1 VDKTEAR
8 ARVPWKGYRL
18 GDFNDYDLFVLS
30 VANAWLHLVSIRPPN
45 NSSTRSQL
53 SSLAEYSTT
62 AELAKVDFVQM
73 LTLGRTRP
81 SRLLECQGAKAD
93 PSRWGKSTVVGDV
106 GDLVDVVDVVDVVR
120 GDVTCNLYIY
130 LTCDNN
136 HHPPQASRNNLPGLS
151 PKTFPSQQSARLSIF
166 PY

>member
-1 VDKTEAR
+1 
-8 ARVPWKGYRL
+8 L

-81 SRLLECQGAKAD
+81 SRLLEYQGAKAD

-106 GDLVDVVDVVDVVR
+106 GDLVDVVDVADVVDVVR

-136 HHPPQASRNNLPGLS
+136 HHPPQASRNKLPELFS
-151 PKTFPSQQSARLSIF
+151 KAFPSQQSARLSIF
-166 PY
+166 RC